1 MYGRK
6 ASCAGIDPGAINL
19 MTGAAGLPAAGP
31 IGLDAGVDETLHGE
45 GSEVI
50 WSSRN
55 GPRKFLRLLSLL
67 RYHFIT
73 SNIFKPLF
81 VFKWKIC
88 TNAMFIFSLCSVMLN
103 TPKTFKEVPSLRYI
117 TYAVDIICLI
127 FFIAEM
133 ITKIKHLGLIGT
145 EKVTTNACDY
155 NMNRLLVITASCSNN
170 LNTNLICL
178 VVLPRPLV
186 NIWCNDDLLYPC
198 FYFTA
203 NLRAMW
209 AGE

>member
-73 SNIFKPLF
+73 SNIFKPFDLEWYLSLINHF
-81 VFKWKIC
+81 NNKYTCLIRNTPSNTLNWDIVPPGTPIPHISHFFS
-88 TNAMFIFSLCSVMLN
+88 TNAF
-103 TPKTFKEVPSLRYI
+103 
-117 TYAVDIICLI
+117 
-127 FFIAEM
+127 
-133 ITKIKHLGLIGT
+133 
-145 EKVTTNACDY
+145 
-155 NMNRLLVITASCSNN
+155 
-170 LNTNLICL
+170 
-178 VVLPRPLV
+178 
-186 NIWCNDDLLYPC
+186 
-198 FYFTA
+198 
-203 NLRAMW
+203 
-209 AGE
+209 